1 MQYKIKFIGCH
12 LIWPTSVV
20 VNLGGVGPAGAF
32 AGVRWAPGGRQFSYI
47 HFWFVS
53 FSEMV
58 RSYSVYCFPTFQ
70 DELEEL
76 SSNSSEHK

>member
-1 MQYKIKFIGCH
+1 MAKVHRLDDNEVACRMLRI
-12 LIWPTSVV
+12 
-20 VNLGGVGPAGAF
+20 N
-32 AGVRWAPGGRQFSYI
+32 GRYYI

-58 RSYSVYCFPTFQ
+58 RSHSVYCFPTFQ